1 MYRTTDERIALLEK
15 EMNRQAFQIKLL
27 HAIIQNKEKAGLYEL
42 IVQLKLTEN
51 SFNSLKNL
59 TMNYEEQ
66 LRDGFTVTLSSFI
79 KEVEAIFARND
90 EAIYFH
96 DLSNFIPR
104 WLGGVNG
111 EAGYSPILH
120 KYFYQ

>member
-1 MYRTTDERIALLEK
+1 MYRTTDERIEFLEK

-27 HAIIQNKEKAGLYEL
+27 HAVIQNKEKAGLYEM

-51 SFNSLKNL
+51 SYLSLKKL
-59 TMNYEEQ
+59 TSKYEEQ
-66 LRDGFTVTLSSFI
+66 LQDEFPVTLSSFI
-79 KEVEAIFARND
+79 KDVEAIFMRND
-90 EAIYFH
+90 ESIYFH

-111 EAGYSPILH
+111 EPGFSPILH
-120 KYFYQ
+120 KHFYQ

>member
-1 MYRTTDERIALLEK
+1 MYRTTDERIAFLEK

-27 HAIIQNKEKAGLYEL
+27 HAIIQHKEKAGIYEL

-51 SFNSLKNL
+51 SFIALKHL
-59 TMNYEEQ
+59 TTKYEEQ
-66 LRDGFTVTLSSFI
+66 LNDGFTVTLSGFI
-79 KEVEAIFARND
+79 KEVETIFARND

-96 DLSNFIPR
+96 DLSSFIPR

-111 EAGYSPILH
+111 EAGFSTILH
-120 KYFYQ
+120 KHFYE

>member
-1 MYRTTDERIALLEK
+1 MYRTTDERIEFLEK

-42 IVQLKLTEN
+42 IVQFKLTEN
-51 SFNSLKNL
+51 SYDSLKHL
-59 TMNYEEQ
+59 TSKYEEQ
-66 LRDGFTVTLSSFI
+66 LQDGFTVTLSSFI
-79 KEVEAIFARND
+79 KEVETIFARND

-96 DLSNFIPR
+96 DLSHFIPR

-111 EAGYSPILH
+111 EAGFSPILH
-120 KYFYQ
+120 KHFYQ